1 VPERRTPN
9 SRLAAVIAESGWS
22 HAQVAAAFVRVAAE
36 NGAREFTRVGRSHVS
51 HWVTGTRPSGR
62 APAFLCEALS
72 RRTGRVITASDL
84 GLSDHE
90 TPGSWQVDW
99 DGDTLTELV
108 EFGRQD
114 VDTDR
119 RHLLAAAT
127 FSLSGLA
134 LPDTAWWDRLA
145 DQGNQRTP
153 GSSPGSSPSSSSGAG
168 RVGRGELEAVRETAS
183 LLYRLDQR
191 RGGGHA
197 RTVVV
202 QYLLSDVT
210 PHLRGRY
217 GDDQVRREMFALAGR
232 LACLS
237 GWMAFDEA
245 DHATA
250 QRWYVTAVKLAAEA
264 DDAPLA
270 GYVLR
275 AMAHQ
280 AVDLGHGRRALD
292 LSAASLEG
300 RRYRCAG
307 PRERA
312 LLGVVRAR
320 ALAAAGDSP
329 AAARA
334 ITQAETDLAT
344 ATADGDDPARLS
356 NTGEGELAHQ
366 TACALHDL
374 GDLAG
379 AAREFSRSI
388 RTRNS
393 TTPARR
399 AYALTLSRLGAVQAR
414 QGNVEQA
421 CATWARALDAM
432 DGVRSGRT
440 RQAATDMRTVLSPFR
455 SRKIPGAAE
464 VCSRAEAYLA
474 TAKAV

>member
-1 VPERRTPN
+1 VPRQRTPN
-9 SRLAAVIAESGWS
+9 SRLAAVIAESGWC

-36 NGAREFTRVGRSHVS
+36 NGAREFARVGKSHVS
-51 HWVTGTRPSGR
+51 HWVLGTRPSGR

-72 RRTGRVITASDL
+72 RRTRRVITAADI
-84 GLSDHE
+84 GLSEYE
-90 TPGSWQVDW
+90 TPAAGQVDW

-114 VDTDR
+114 VDADR

-145 DQGNQRTP
+145 DQGNHRTRSSTP
-153 GSSPGSSPSSSSGAG
+153 GSSPGGSPGAG
-168 RVGRGELEAVRETAS
+168 RVGRGELEAVREMAS
-183 LLYRLDQR
+183 FFSSVDSR

-202 QYLLSDVT
+202 QYLLTDVT
-210 PHLRGRY
+210 PHLRGSY
-217 GDDQVRREMFALAGR
+217 SDDQVRREMFALAGE

-245 DHATA
+245 DHVTA
-250 QRWYVTAVKLAAEA
+250 QRWYVNAVKLAAEA

-275 AMAHQ
+275 AMTQQ
-280 AVDLGHGRRALD
+280 AVDLGHVRQALD

-300 RRYRCAG
+300 RRYRSAG

-312 LLGVVRAR
+312 RLGVVRAR
-320 ALAAAGDSP
+320 ALAAAGDPP

-334 ITQAETDLAT
+334 IAQAETDLAT
-344 ATADGDDPARLS
+344 ATADADPARLS
-356 NTGEGELAHQ
+356 FFAEASLAHQ
-366 TACALHDL
+366 TACALRDL
-374 GDLAG
+374 GDLTG
-379 AAREFSRSI
+379 AARAFSRSI
-388 RTRNS
+388 RTRNTS
-393 TTPARR
+393 TFTR
-399 AYALTLSRLGAVQAR
+399 AHALTLGKLGAVQAR
-414 QGNVEQA
+414 QGHLEQA
-421 CATWARALDAM
+421 CATWACALDAM

-440 RQAATDMRTVLSPFR
+440 RQSAADMRTVLSPFR

-464 VCSRAEAYLA
+464 VHARAEAYL
-474 TAKAV
+474 TTTKAV